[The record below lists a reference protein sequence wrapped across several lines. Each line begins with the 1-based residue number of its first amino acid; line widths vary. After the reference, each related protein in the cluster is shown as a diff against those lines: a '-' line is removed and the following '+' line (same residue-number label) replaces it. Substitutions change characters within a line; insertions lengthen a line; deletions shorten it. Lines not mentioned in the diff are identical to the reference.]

1 MDSKLLAQ
9 VLKQDNQPDYRR
21 RQVETDVFGHLISD
35 WEQATDLPATLR
47 ARLIEHVPLSTIEAV
62 DSGESKRGDSTKIV
76 FRLADGELIESVLM
90 CHRDARNT
98 VCVSSQAG
106 CPMRCAFCA
115 TGRGGFRRNLTADEI
130 VDQVL
135 HFARQLKTVGGRVSN
150 VVFMGMGEPFHNYD
164 AVLSAART
172 LNSADGLGIA
182 ARRISISTCGLVP
195 GIERLTDE
203 PLQLNLAIS
212 LHAPDDELRSR
223 LMPVNDAYPLAELL
237 SAVNAYV
244 TRTRRKVM
252 FEYLLLDGVNDSPE
266 QADRLAELLSGSPLF
281 HVNLIRFHRTGDFR
295 PTPKSRR
302 DDFLLQLKSRGISA
316 THRVSFGE
324 DIKAACGMLA
334 TKNKPTGKDL
344 LSSRP

>member
-1 MDSKLLAQ
+1 MDTAR
-9 VLKQDNQPDYRR
+9 LKEILDQRGLPAYRR
-21 RQVETDVFGHLISD
+21 RQIERDVYVRLISGWD
-35 WEQATDLPATLR
+35 EATGLPAELR
-47 ARLIEHVPLSTIEAV
+47 ELLVERVPLSTVEEV
-62 DSGESKRGDSTKIV
+62 GSGESRRGDSSKV
-76 FRLADGELIESVLM
+76 VLRLTDGELVESVLM
-90 CHRDARNT
+90 RHDDGRNT

-135 HFARQLKTVGGRVSN
+135 QFARPLKKSERRVSN

-164 AVLSAART
+164 AVLAAART
-172 LNSADGLGIA
+172 LNAESGLGIA

-195 GIERLTDE
+195 GIERLAAE

-212 LHAPDDELRSR
+212 LHAPDDETRR
-223 LMPVNDAYPLAELL
+223 RIMPVNDAYPIGALLA
-237 SAVNAYV
+237 AVRAYV
-244 TRTRRKVM
+244 ARTRRKVM
-252 FEYLLLDGVNDSPE
+252 FEYLLLDGINDSPE
-266 QADRLAELLSGSPLF
+266 QADLLASLLGDDPLF

-302 DDFLLQLKSRGISA
+302 DDFLLRLKSRGISV

-324 DIKAACGMLA
+324 DIQAACGMLA
-334 TKNKPTGKDL
+334 ADNTDRDKKKDR
-344 LSSRP
+344 S